1 MAEETNFSQELT
13 KEGFAKSFAG
23 EYTGSSLQK
32 ETYERLQQNDRFY
45 QRFITEN
52 YGYYENY
59 LTQKRVGQASSLFDP
74 TIDFVM
80 NVTVITK
87 EHSYKSDHISSQEVI
102 MEALSGVCTITFM
115 KVDGSVGKIV
125 GSLETDYIPPTEHLN
140 RFKFFSPLAKNRIV
154 MWDITK
160 QGWRSFYMENVIKFV
175 RDDTTDLE

>member
-13 KEGFAKSFAG
+13 KEGFSKSFAG
-23 EYTGSSLQK
+23 EYTGSIIQK
-32 ETYERLQQNDRFY
+32 ETYDRLQQNDRFY

-52 YGYYENY
+52 YGSYENY
-59 LTQKRVGQASSLFDP
+59 LVQTRVGQASSSFDP

-80 NVTVITK
+80 DVTVTTK

-102 MEALSGVCTITFM
+102 MEALSGVCSVVFV

-125 GSLETDYIPPTEHLN
+125 GSLDANYIAPTEQLN

-154 MWDITK
+154 MWDINK